1 MEEVEMEIDIQVDA
15 AGRPSNLAAGGW
27 GCANREASVR
37 FIMPGAQKIPINHCD
52 LFVLCSSPGTFKIK
66 VMEAKAKITTAREEE
81 LQALNT
87 SLQEDGHAVL
97 RTSEPEGT
105 RQPSASEADQEDVS
119 VRINTL
125 PAFIS
130 N

>member
-1 MEEVEMEIDIQVDA
+1 MEIDIQVDA

-27 GCANREASVR
+27 GCANGEASVR
-37 FIMPGAQKIPINHCD
+37 FTILGVQKIPINHCD
-52 LFVLCSSPGTFKIK
+52 LFVLCSGPVAFKIK
-66 VMEAKAKITTAREEE
+66 VMEAEAKITTDSEEE
-81 LQALNT
+81 WHALNT
-87 SLQEDGHAVL
+87 SLIGGGHAAL

-105 RQPSASEADQEDVS
+105 RHPSASEADEEDVS

-125 PAFIS
+125 PAFAS